1 MGARTNRVSITVEAG
16 TAVLRGTVPTRA
28 AAREAESLARK
39 MSENGKVLDFLT
51 ISDPQDQ
58 DAVHE
63 AGLESFPA
71 SDPPSWNPGG

>member
-1 MGARTNRVSITVEAG
+1 MGARANRVSITVEGG
-16 TAVLRGTVPTRA
+16 TAVLRGSVPTRA

-51 ISDPQDQ
+51 VSEIQAP
-58 DAVHE
+58 DAVLE

-71 SDPPSWNPGG
+71 SDPPAWNPGE